1 MRQSSPRAALPIGE
15 HACNCHAAMPEPSST
30 RYSSSSRPTQSLRR
44 VEITDAGMPAFT
56 SAPTAS
62 MARRKLPA
70 CRPASCTSSGPS
82 MDTATDS
89 TPASRSCA
97 STSGDIRYPLVI
109 TATAAPRP
117 VSRPAIC
124 AQSRRRNT
132 SPPISDT
139 LRHPSSASW
148 SAVSRHSA
156 VDSSSALAR
165 PPADPQYRHP
175 KQHASVSSHTQLRSR
190 NPLISSPSP
199 PARHTPP

>member
-1 MRQSSPRAALPIGE
+1 
-15 HACNCHAAMPEPSST
+15 
-30 RYSSSSRPTQSLRR
+30 
-44 VEITDAGMPAFT
+44 
-56 SAPTAS
+56 
-62 MARRKLPA
+62 
-70 CRPASCTSSGPS
+70 